1 MKKRTKNDNQN
12 QLNSS
17 NHIQVSI
24 VIPTYN
30 RKEMLLKLIES
41 ITNSNI
47 ANDKLE
53 IIIID
58 DLSEDDTSQTVAK
71 KFGKIVKII
80 RNSKKL
86 NVSASRNIGIRK
98 SIGKYILILDDDN
111 VLDKKCISNL
121 LNFMNEDT
129 QSIYGIIAPI
139 MFYYDNPKMVW
150 CAGIERNMYTSFTT
164 FIWRNKIWDNSK
176 QLIASKDF
184 PNAFMIRR
192 EALERVDLMNEKTF
206 PIHYEEA
213 DFGERVRLTGYKI
226 ACVTSAKLWHKIPSP
241 HFETDRS
248 RLYHCHNKKRAY
260 YSGRNRI
267 IFHKKYSTIIQFI
280 IYLLIFNQIV
290 VLYYTWIIISS
301 PKPLLLRLSI
311 EKSYLVGILNGYF
324 GEVI

>member
-98 SIGKYILILDDDN
+98 SIGKYILILD
-111 VLDKKCISNL
+111 
-121 LNFMNEDT
+121 
-129 QSIYGIIAPI
+129 
-139 MFYYDNPKMVW
+139 
-150 CAGIERNMYTSFTT
+150 
-164 FIWRNKIWDNSK
+164 
-176 QLIASKDF
+176 
-184 PNAFMIRR
+184 
-192 EALERVDLMNEKTF
+192 
-206 PIHYEEA
+206 
-213 DFGERVRLTGYKI
+213 
-226 ACVTSAKLWHKIPSP
+226 
-241 HFETDRS
+241 
-248 RLYHCHNKKRAY
+248 
-260 YSGRNRI
+260 
-267 IFHKKYSTIIQFI
+267 
-280 IYLLIFNQIV
+280 
-290 VLYYTWIIISS
+290 
-301 PKPLLLRLSI
+301 
-311 EKSYLVGILNGYF
+311 
-324 GEVI
+324 